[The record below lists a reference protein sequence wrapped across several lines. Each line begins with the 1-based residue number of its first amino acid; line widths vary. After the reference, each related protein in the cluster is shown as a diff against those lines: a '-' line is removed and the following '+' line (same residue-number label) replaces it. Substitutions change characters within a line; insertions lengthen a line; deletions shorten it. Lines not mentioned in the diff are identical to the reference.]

1 LTPKTPLTELEL
13 SAPIR
18 TVNEANNREH
28 WAVKN
33 NRKKA
38 QQAEI
43 DIELIKALKGNIIQ
57 FPCTVHLTRVG
68 PRKMDDD
75 GLSRSF
81 KGIRDQIAFRL
92 GIDDGDSRIKFK
104 YHQRVIGKRQY
115 AVEIKIKSKS

>member
-1 LTPKTPLTELEL
+1 MEEYISEVEF

-33 NRKKA
+33 KRKKA

-43 DIELIKALKGNIIQ
+43 DAVLINALNRKKIK
-57 FPCTVHLTRVG
+57 FPCEVYLTRIG
-68 PRKMDDD
+68 SRKMDDD

-92 GIDDGDSRIKFK
+92 GIDDGDEGIRFI
-104 YHQRVIGKRQY
+104 YGQRVIGKRQY
-115 AVEIKIKSKS
+115 SVSVRILSI